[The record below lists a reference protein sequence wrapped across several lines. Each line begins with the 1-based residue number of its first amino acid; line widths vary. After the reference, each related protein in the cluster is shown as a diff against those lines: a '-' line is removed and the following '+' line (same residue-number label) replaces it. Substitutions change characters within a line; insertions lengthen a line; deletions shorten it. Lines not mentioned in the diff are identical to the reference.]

1 MTDDRMGMTL
11 AQFDLL
17 DDATVHELY
26 LAHGM
31 PDHPIIMTAT
41 QVAKVFVVDPKT
53 VTRWATNGD
62 LHTFRTP
69 GNHRRYHRAEIERR
83 VLRGMIE
90 SEIYSKAMEIING

>member
-1 MTDDRMGMTL
+1 MGMTL

-17 DDATVHELY
+17 GDETVHELY

-31 PDHPIIMTAT
+31 PDHPIIMTGT

-53 VTRWATNGD
+53 VTRWAVNGD

-90 SEIYSKAMEIING
+90 SEIYVKAMEIISG